1 MKHYTAIKE
10 SKISNTVVREI
21 NAAVLTATFPA
32 KKGTFEA
39 DLYGSPNECKTI
51 VYKGSCAPANSL
63 YLETVLITI

>member
-10 SKISNTVVREI
+10 SEISNTVVKEF

-39 DLYGSPNECKTI
+39 DLYKNIGSADCLVFHNTCGPVNGEFK
-51 VYKGSCAPANSL
+51 
-63 YLETVLITI
+63 ETVLITI